1 MNITVSIDE
10 ISLTTAVNDV
20 LGFDEVGGELI
31 STGEQITI
39 ADLAATKITER
50 VTRDEN
56 WHDFSRRVRDIRAE
70 VIRELVRPQI
80 EQAIAAPVTLTNAYG
95 EPNGRTTT
103 LRELII
109 DEARK
114 ALNAPADPSSY
125 GRGRKTLVQKIVA
138 EQVHEAFAAE
148 VADAVKQARTA
159 VAAEI
164 GQHVASAVQA
174 AMKAR

>member
-10 ISLTTAVNDV
+10 VSLATAVNDV
-20 LGFDEVGGELI
+20 LGFDEAGGELI
-31 STGEQITI
+31 STGEQVTI
-39 ADLAATKITER
+39 ADLVAAKITER

-80 EQAIAAPVTLTNAYG
+80 ERAVLAPVTLTNTYG
-95 EPNGRTTT
+95 EPSGKTTT
-103 LRELII
+103 LRELIV

-114 ALNAPADPSSY
+114 ALNSPADPNGY
-125 GRGRKTLVQKIVA
+125 GRDRKTLVQKIVA
-138 EQVHEAFAAE
+138 EQVQAAFTAE
-148 VADAVKQARTA
+148 LADAVKQARTA
-159 VAAEI
+159 IADEI
-164 GQHVASAVQA
+164 GKQVANSVTA

>member
-1 MNITVSIDE
+1 MNISVSIDE
-10 ISLTTAVNDV
+10 VSLATAVNDV
-20 LGFDEVGGELI
+20 LGCDEISGELI
-31 STGEQITI
+31 STGEQVTI
-39 ADLAATKITER
+39 ADLVAAQIVER
-50 VTRDEN
+50 VTGDQG
-56 WHDFSRRVRDIRAE
+56 WGDLSRKVREIRAE
-70 VIRELVRPQI
+70 VIREAVRPQI

-125 GRGRKTLVQKIVA
+125 GRDRKTLVQKIVA

-148 VADAVKQARTA
+148 IADAVKQARTD